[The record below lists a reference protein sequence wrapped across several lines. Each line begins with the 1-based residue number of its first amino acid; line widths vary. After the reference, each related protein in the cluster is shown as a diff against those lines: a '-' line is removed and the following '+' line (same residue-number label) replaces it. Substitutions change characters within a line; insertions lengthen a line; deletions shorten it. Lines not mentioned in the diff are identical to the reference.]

1 MSLAP
6 GQHSLRVVVIDGD
19 RRACETTI
27 ALCRQCG
34 VRVNGWAHDG
44 TTGLELIESLP
55 AAPDLV
61 ILDLHLP
68 DMDGADLLLALS
80 MLAPATSVVICSAV
94 CERIQDAALTLAT
107 TLGLRALGMVPK
119 PAQTPALLAA
129 LRACTHDGPAMP
141 PRPRREAPHT
151 RTALA
156 VDTAQVHDAIRSG
169 QFELH
174 YQPKVALQ
182 GAGTPLQG
190 AEALLR
196 WRLPGQGLLAPCDFL
211 PQVEAAGMM
220 DQVTMEV
227 VRLALRDWQAWNRS
241 GLALPLSINL
251 SPLSLTDPHL
261 ASELIAAV
269 ARACIPPTYLTFE
282 IVEYAEVADLATA
295 LRMLIKLRLHGFG
308 LSLDDYG
315 AGHASMLRLARFPF
329 SELKLDCQLVHG
341 AWQRPHVKPLLRHA
355 IAIARELGVTAVAEG
370 IETVEDMTLLRELG
384 CDQAQGY
391 LVARPMPAEAMPDWH
406 LDRLRASAHAP
417 ALRQEATQ
425 GRVLQLRRPAS
436 FSAPGGDRKR

>member
-1 MSLAP
+1 MSPATGP
-6 GQHSLRVVVIDGD
+6 ASLRVVVIDGD
-19 RRACETTI
+19 RRACEATI

-44 TTGLELIESLP
+44 TTGLELVESLP

-68 DMDGADLLLALS
+68 DMDGAALLLALS
-80 MLAPATSVVICSAV
+80 MLAPATRVVICSAV

-107 TLGLRALGMVPK
+107 TLGLRALGAVPK
-119 PAQTPALLAA
+119 PAQAPALLAA

-141 PRPRREAPHT
+141 PPPRRDAPHT

-156 VDTAQVHDAIRSG
+156 VDAAQVHDAIRSG

-196 WRLPGQGLLAPCDFL
+196 WRLPGQGLLAPCAFL

-227 VRLALRDWQAWNRS
+227 VR
-241 GLALPLSINL
+241 LALPLSINL

-282 IVEYAEVADLATA
+282 IIEYAEVTDLATA

-329 SELKLDCQLVHG
+329 SELKLDRQLVHG

-355 IAIARELGVTAVAEG
+355 IATARELGVTSVAEG

-391 LVARPMPAEAMPDWH
+391 LVARPMPAEAMPGWH

-417 ALRQEATQ
+417 VLRQEATQ

-436 FSAPGGDRKR
+436 FSPPGGDRKR